1 MIIWSIKKNFENFI
15 LVLKYIN
22 FTFSVTD
29 FSETQIILVSS
40 ETLFTNSQVMQ
51 VTIKYG
57 VTVNEVEFLLI
68 FMKHLTSK
76 SDSNVNNKDIETIT
90 VKIVEIISLK
100 KLKTLINKYTGT
112 TTMW

>member
-1 MIIWSIKKNFENFI
+1 
-15 LVLKYIN
+15 
-22 FTFSVTD
+22 
-29 FSETQIILVSS
+29 
-40 ETLFTNSQVMQ
+40 
-51 VTIKYG
+51 
-57 VTVNEVEFLLI
+57 
-68 FMKHLTSK
+68 MKHLISK